1 MPLGLGL
8 GTFADMDTTTA
19 TTTDPIETDW
29 DVIIVGR
36 SFAGLSAALTLG
48 RARRSVLVVGTGGPR
63 NEAVGHAHGMLSRD
77 HESPTAIIA
86 VAEAQLARY
95 PNIGLVDDRVLAIE
109 PIGPGAGFRA
119 TVGRRTTTATGV
131 VLANGVNDDPMPIPG
146 VAEHWGRGVFTCPFC
161 DGWEHRDLHLAVIGD
176 PAFAPHTGQL
186 LTGWSDRVTVF
197 CDLDADVVERLAG
210 FGVAVDDR
218 PVARVLGDGA
228 AVSGIE
234 LEDGTVVAVGA
245 VFHARLPVPNT
256 PLAVSLGCE
265 LAPMGFVVTDEM
277 QRTTVD
283 GVWAAG
289 DLTGMRHQMSF
300 AIADGAAAAS
310 SLVAYLMG
318 TLPPS

>member
-1 MPLGLGL
+1 M
-8 GTFADMDTTTA
+8 
-19 TTTDPIETDW
+19 
-29 DVIIVGR
+29 
-36 SFAGLSAALTLG
+36 
-48 RARRSVLVVGTGGPR
+48 
-63 NEAVGHAHGMLSRD
+63 
-77 HESPTAIIA
+77 
-86 VAEAQLARY
+86 AEAQLARY

-218 PVARVLGDGA
+218 PVARVLGDGEQTRDFTYIDNVVLANMLA
-228 AVSGIE
+228 ATSE
-234 LEDGTVVAVGA
+234 K
-245 VFHARLPVPNT
+245 
-256 PLAVSLGCE
+256 PLAGEVVNIGTGARIRL
-265 LAPMGFVVTDEM
+265 LDVLKHMGEALK
-277 QRTTVD
+277 VD
-283 GVWAAG
+283 STPTFGPPRAG
-289 DLTGMRHQMSF
+289 DVRHSS
-300 AIADGAAAAS
+300 ADITQARALLGYEPVVDFGEGIRRTLEWARAAK
-310 SLVAYLMG
+310 
-318 TLPPS
+318 